1 MSEGKEIGGP
11 EMGLTAEPLRLWG
24 FPVWLLAPVAG
35 IAFPGGART
44 LAFLSLP
51 VVCGIFLFSQRTGL
65 PGRWLLTALMAG
77 LPLPL
82 SFAVA
87 AEDAESINP
96 CAMRNPPAW
105 CAQYT
110 PPERVYAPGTEAPV
124 LPPPVFV
131 DSRPAAPQRWLLA
144 STAGEPPAVVWVGGQ
159 IEDPV
164 RLFGK
169 GRAASLPRALELIL
183 PEGWQVWSN
192 ATTRELARGVR
203 PPLLWDAGGRPWTE
217 VIEELAMRYGLNVV
231 ADIPKRELTITS
243 VLRPAI
249 DMLSALASL
258 GVDPVTETLLSEP
271 DPGGDEPAAVTEV
284 VVPQAGGPP
293 VLSEPALTPPN
304 LAAQGNPDA
313 EGAYPLPLPIIGLQA
328 HPLYVQFSTPTY
340 LSAMPLPATRLQVA
354 YRIVPNGIDL
364 DFTALGS
371 LQNEPVLNWSL
382 ESTLVSPRRA
392 LKAILPQGYC
402 TSEDYFPTVTVI
414 PCLVEPVANE
424 SNRTDTDEE

>member
-1 MSEGKEIGGP
+1 MSEDRTIDGP

-44 LAFLSLP
+44 VALLSLP
-51 VVCGIFLFSQRTGL
+51 VVCGIYLFSQRTGL
-65 PGRWLLTALMAG
+65 PGRWLFTALLAG

-87 AEDAESINP
+87 AEDAEYINP

-105 CAQYT
+105 CAEYT
-110 PPERVYAPGTEAPV
+110 PPDRVYAPGTEAPV
-124 LPPPVFV
+124 LPPAVFA
-131 DSRPAAPQRWLLA
+131 DSRPAAPRRWLLA
-144 STAGEPPAVVWVGGQ
+144 STAGEPPAVVWIGGE

-164 RLFGK
+164 RLFGN

-192 ATTRELARGVR
+192 ATTHELARGVR
-203 PPLLWDAGGRPWTE
+203 PPLLWDAGGRPWT
-217 VIEELAMRYGLNVV
+217 VVVEELAMRYGLNVV

-243 VLRPAI
+243 VLRPATGV
-249 DMLSALASL
+249 MSVLASL
-258 GVDPVTETLLSEP
+258 GSDPVAEDLPAEPETTAGEP
-271 DPGGDEPAAVTEV
+271 
-284 VVPQAGGPP
+284 
-293 VLSEPALTPPN
+293 PALTPPALTPPALTPPT

-313 EGAYPLPLPIIGLQA
+313 EGAYPVPVPIIGLQA

-371 LQNEPVLNWSL
+371 LQNEPVLNWTL

-402 TSEDYFPTVTVI
+402 ASEDYFPTVTVV
-414 PCLVEPVANE
+414 PCLVEPVAE
-424 SNRTDTDEE
+424 